1 MSLYK
6 KINSFLP
13 IKISA
18 FKRSYG
24 SICVLRT
31 EKGKDTTIPKKVSLA
46 LKRTANIL
54 GVKAILSDCYNI
66 PYLGILI
73 DQCDWILYNKDKKEV
88 ITSDCKDYIKFQKIL
103 NSIFPLILLEVK
115 KIAKDTIAMK
125 FENNYFLFMTGYS
138 DGLDDAMCVFELDY
152 RSSVVSYSQN
162 CGFHSNKSNW
172 SYLFH
177 SLIIPS

>member
-1 MSLYK
+1 MSLYE
-6 KINSFLP
+6 KINLFLP
-13 IKISA
+13 VEIST

-31 EKGKDTTIPKKVSLA
+31 SDGKNTIIPKKVSLS

-54 GVKAILSDCYNI
+54 KVKPTFSDTYNI
-66 PYLGILI
+66 PYIGILI
-73 DQCDWILYNKDKKEV
+73 DQCDWVLYKDKEEI

-103 NSIFPLILLEVK
+103 NSILPLILLEVK

-138 DGLDDAMCVFELDY
+138 DGLNDAMCVFELDY

-162 CGFHSNKSNW
+162 CGFYSNRSNW